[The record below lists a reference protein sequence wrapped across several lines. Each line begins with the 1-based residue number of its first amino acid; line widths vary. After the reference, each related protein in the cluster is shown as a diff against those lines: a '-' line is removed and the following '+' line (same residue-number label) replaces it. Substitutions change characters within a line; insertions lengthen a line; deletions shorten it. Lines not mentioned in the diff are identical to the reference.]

1 MFGRLLHLGVYAF
14 QTLRR
19 CAWFVSRPRTQGVHA
34 IPLTPEGKLVLV
46 TLSYAKGWRLPGGGR
61 KADEDPVA
69 AILRELREEIGL
81 TAHETIE
88 PVCDFEHRPDF
99 RRGQATL
106 FIVRGV
112 EYQPRWSLEVKAVE
126 AFDLHA
132 LPPGTAAITHRLLG
146 LAQLRAS

>member
-1 MFGRLLHLGVYAF
+1 MFGRILHLGVYAF

-19 CAWFVSRPRTQGVHA
+19 SVWFFSRPRTQGVHA
-34 IPLTPEGKLVLV
+34 IPLTPEGRLVLV

-61 KADEDPVA
+61 KANEDPVA
-69 AILRELREEIGL
+69 AILRELSEEIGL

-112 EYQPRWSLEVKAVE
+112 EYQPRWSLEVKAVK
-126 AFDLHA
+126 AFDLSA
-132 LPPGTAAITHRLLG
+132 LPIDTAAITHRLLG
-146 LAQLRAS
+146 MAKLG